1 MALQSGTQG
10 AGAAIKQIVIALI
23 NGENAD
29 PNLRNEVGGNLTII
43 QGALADLSSYV
54 YTRSTHNQ
62 MANCLVSEC
71 SNDNSTSGLL
81 GMAQTEFLNSVNAA
95 NGVVNNCK

>member
-54 YTRSTHNQ
+54 STLIAHMIRWLIVLSWAVVTIIAPLRCSAWRRRS
-62 MANCLVSEC
+62 S
-71 SNDNSTSGLL
+71 STL
-81 GMAQTEFLNSVNAA
+81 
-95 NGVVNNCK
+95 